1 MPASKGK
8 RGSGPHRLAVYDE
21 VVTLDDLCWGRTRL
35 ALIRDMALQEFTDRE
50 LSLRITCD
58 LPTIKAFRA
67 LYADE
72 ITEVRSALAGQLA
85 LETAGLWVSQ
95 RQNRVAEY
103 QSDVELINQAMRN
116 LIEGPDGEIMYMAM
130 ASREYDRLLRAKHFA
145 MQAVKAEYE
154 FSDKKGIDAQAPI
167 ARYVLEL
174 GDSVDEALS

>member
-1 MPASKGK
+1 VPEA
-8 RGSGPHRLAVYDE
+8 RGAGPQRLAVYDE

-35 ALIRDMALQEFTDRE
+35 ALIRDMALGELSDRE

-72 ITEVRSALAGQLA
+72 ITEVRAALAGQLA
-85 LETAGLWVSQ
+85 VETAGLWISH

-103 QSDVELINQAMRN
+103 QSDVELINQAMRD
-116 LIEGPDGEIMYMAM
+116 LVLDAEGNIAYIAM

-145 MQAVKAEYE
+145 MQAVKAEYD
-154 FSDKKGIDAQAPI
+154 FSEKKGVDAQAPI